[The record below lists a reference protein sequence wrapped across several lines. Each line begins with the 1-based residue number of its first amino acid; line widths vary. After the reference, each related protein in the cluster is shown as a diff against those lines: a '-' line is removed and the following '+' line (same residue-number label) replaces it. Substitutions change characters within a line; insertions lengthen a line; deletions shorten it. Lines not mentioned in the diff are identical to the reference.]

1 MKSSYCRSVASVP
14 FDCQRILQS
23 PEAFQGDCRISGSS
37 WIVRA
42 APDLRVQELLFFL
55 ARILTRSEPCKVGLD
70 LRRTGENH
78 GNSILVQML
87 RFRDAAEFDRCTEER
102 GQNCDA
108 GSMFP
113 RSLPGLVLWQLGSG
127 KVINR
132 SIFRALFFISEIAAN
147 FHKNIFCRCPNCWNL
162 SHFTYMILFPWRCYP

>member
-14 FDCQRILQS
+14 FDYQRILQS
-23 PEAFQGDCRISGSS
+23 PEAFQGDCRISDSS

-108 GSMFP
+108 GLMFP
-113 RSLPGLVLWQLGSG
+113 RSLPGLVLSQLSSG

-132 SIFRALFFISEIAAN
+132 SIFRALFLFRRLQQIFTRIFFADVPIAGICPIS
-147 FHKNIFCRCPNCWNL
+147 P
-162 SHFTYMILFPWRCYP
+162 T